1 LLGGFLFWVI
11 DFLGHRLFVI
21 FKLGA
26 RFALPSS
33 DSTTLRSLI
42 NVFTQIFIG

>member
-11 DFLGHRLFVI
+11 DYLDHRLLVI
-21 FKLGA
+21 YTFGA

-42 NVFTQIFIG
+42 NVFTQIFIA